1 LGPRIVPAL
10 SCIVV
15 YSMYLDELKP
25 EVPISTR
32 DEEVFRLLVSC

>member
-15 YSMYLDELKP
+15 YSMYLDELRACALP
-25 EVPISTR
+25 LDRP
-32 DEEVFRLLVSC
+32 L